1 MLIGDWGFEG
11 GTDGGTGVTA
21 GSDHAPV
28 ASGAGDPIPLAQHP
42 AAMLTGTKEGGSNP
56 SNKPLGRFLIVVSS
70 ANGNDDFLST
80 CIFIHCNYE
89 DVCLAQLVVHWC
101 NIYS

>member
-11 GTDGGTGVTA
+11 GTDGGTGVAA
-21 GSDHAPV
+21 GSDHAPG

-70 ANGNDDFLST
+70 ANDIDFLST
-80 CIFIHCNYE
+80 YKYRFLHCNNE
-89 DVCLAQLVVHWC
+89 NVCLEELVV
-101 NIYS
+101 Y